1 MPAAPSADDRRHG
14 SRSDVSRDPR
24 HVGRGPRPPR
34 RQWLL
39 PLTFSVLAALVLA
52 AGALAAVRVLGTPP
66 PPRLDLRVPATLA
79 AAPGSAPAIP
89 LPATGSFDLESTAQ
103 GRLAAVAPT
112 TVLPIG
118 SIAKVMTALVVLQ
131 HQPLI
136 GDAPGPTYT
145 ITYQDVDFYY
155 QMVDEDGSSLS
166 VVSGEQFTERQL
178 LLALI
183 LPSADNIAET
193 LAVWVA
199 GSQSAFVTDLNTE
212 AQALGMTQTSFA
224 DVSGLSPQTVSTA
237 ADLVKL
243 GQAALANPTLA
254 GLVATQSAV
263 MPDGSS
269 IQNLDTDLTTAPGW
283 LGIKTGSTPQAGG
296 CLLFAAHH
304 PGPLGGSREVTVVGA
319 VLGVVTADGD
329 LGEELAGAL
338 NAAAAAVK
346 AAFGAYRTVDLG
358 TLALPVLSGALR
370 SAWGTSTP
378 LQAIFESGTSSVEFR
393 VGATLRL
400 SAKMIPIHD
409 ASTIGAGTLVARV
422 TARLGG
428 ITVATWEVSATG
440 ALGQPGWQWL
450 LTH

>member
-1 MPAAPSADDRRHG
+1 
-14 SRSDVSRDPR
+14 
-24 HVGRGPRPPR
+24 
-34 RQWLL
+34 LL

-52 AGALAAVRVLGTPP
+52 AGALAAVRVLGIPP

-79 AAPGSAPAIP
+79 AAPGSVPAIP
-89 LPATGSFDLESTAQ
+89 MPATGSFDLESTAQ

-155 QMVDEDGSSLS
+155 QMVDADGSSLS
-166 VVSGEQFTERQL
+166 VASGEQFTERQL
-178 LLALI
+178 LLALL

-199 GSQSAFVTDLNTE
+199 GSQSAFVTDLNAE
-212 AQALGMTQTSFA
+212 ARALGLTQTSFA

-243 GQAALANPTLA
+243 GQVALANSTLA
-254 GLVATQSAV
+254 ALVATHSAV

-358 TLALPVLSGALR
+358 KLALPALSGALR

-378 LQAIFESGTSSVEFR
+378 LQAIFKSGTSSVEFK

-400 SAKMIPIHD
+400 SAKVIPIHD
-409 ASTIGAGTLVARV
+409 ASTVGAGTLVARV

-440 ALGQPGWQWL
+440 SLGQPGWQWL